1 VVQPVQT
8 RSTVVLDV
16 GKTLTKASLW
26 SPMGVLLERR
36 SRVNARPDA
45 GSYLTLDAAGIEKWL
60 ATTLRDFSRMERI
73 GHIIPIGHGAAAAL
87 IRENKLHASPMDYEF
102 AIPAAIHLEYDEHR
116 EPFLLT
122 GSPALPAGLNL
133 GAQLHF
139 LERTQPEIW
148 RGGPTV
154 LPWPQYW
161 SWRLSGRAVSEV
173 TSLGSHTD
181 LWYPVAVGYSSN
193 ALNRGWAARFAP
205 FARADAVVGPISAE
219 WTERSGLPGD
229 VNVLCGLH
237 DSNAALLAA
246 RAAASSAQ
254 GAAGREGGDMTVLST
269 GTWFVAM
276 RTPSDSRFT
285 ELANLPPDR
294 DCLVNVDLNGEPVP
308 SARFMGGR
316 EIEKLMGAEGQPV
329 ATNEDEGQAAADA
342 VIANGAMVLPTFAAG
357 AGPYGPCSGKWL
369 SMPRDALQRWAA
381 VCLYTALLADTA
393 LDLIGSKDC
402 LIIEGRFSACAL
414 FVAALAALRPG
425 MAVYSAPL
433 SIDVSLGALTL
444 LHAASPSGSALARV
458 RPLKIGLN
466 EYRERWRQACLLQV
480 QSARNDR

>member
-1 VVQPVQT
+1 
-8 RSTVVLDV
+8 VVLDV

-26 SPMGVLLERR
+26 SPAGILLERR
-36 SRVNARPDA
+36 SRVNARPEA
-45 GSYLTLDAAGIEKWL
+45 GGYLTLDAAGIDNWL
-60 ATTLRDFSRMERI
+60 ATTLHDFSRMERI
-73 GHIIPIGHGAAAAL
+73 GHVIPVGHGAAVAL
-87 IRENKLHASPMDYEF
+87 IRGGKLHAPPLDYEHP
-102 AIPAAIHLEYDEHR
+102 IPAAIHLEYDENR

-148 RGGPTV
+148 RGEPSV

-173 TSLGSHTD
+173 TSLGCHTD
-181 LWYPVAVGYSSN
+181 LWYPVAASYSR
-193 ALNRGWAARFAP
+193 AAVNRGWAARFAP
-205 FARADAVVGPISAE
+205 FARADAIVGPISAE

-229 VNVLCGLH
+229 VKVLCGLH

-246 RAAASSAQ
+246 RAAAGWAR
-254 GAAGREGGDMTVLST
+254 GAAGWEGGDMTVLST

-276 RTPSDSRFT
+276 RTPGKMRFT

-316 EIEKLMGAEGQPV
+316 EIEILIGGAEAQPV
-329 ATNEDEGQAAADA
+329 ETNDDETQGAANA
-342 VIANGAMVLPTFAAG
+342 VIANSVMILPTFAAG
-357 AGPYGPCSGKWL
+357 AGPYGPCGGRWL
-369 SMPRDALQRWAA
+369 SMPRDPLQRWAA
-381 VCLYTALLADTA
+381 VCLYAALLADTA

-402 LIIEGRFSACAL
+402 LIIEGRFSACTL
-414 FVAALAALRPG
+414 FVAALAALRPA
-425 MAVYSAPL
+425 MRVYAAPS

-444 LHAASPSGSALARV
+444 LQTALPPDSALAAV
-458 RPLKIGLN
+458 RPLKTRLN
-466 EYRERWRQACLLQV
+466 DYRERWRQECLLQV

>member
-1 VVQPVQT
+1 MQP

-26 SPMGVLLERR
+26 SPTGVLLERR
-36 SRVNARPDA
+36 SRVNARPEA
-45 GSYLTLDAAGIEKWL
+45 GGYLTLDAAGIDNWL
-60 ATTLRDFSRMERI
+60 ATTLHDFSRMERI
-73 GHIIPIGHGAAAAL
+73 GHVIPVGHGAAVAL
-87 IRENKLHASPMDYEF
+87 IREGKLHAPPLDYEHP
-102 AIPAAIHLEYDEHR
+102 IPAAIHLEYDENR
-116 EPFLLT
+116 EPFMLT

-139 LERTQPEIW
+139 LERTRPEIW
-148 RGGPTV
+148 RGEPTV

-173 TSLGSHTD
+173 TSLGCHTD
-181 LWYPVAVGYSSN
+181 LWYPVAASHSRAAV
-193 ALNRGWAARFAP
+193 NRGWAARFAP

-246 RAAASSAQ
+246 RAAASWA
-254 GAAGREGGDMTVLST
+254 GDMTVLST

-276 RTPSDSRFT
+276 RTPSNMRFT

-294 DCLVNVDLNGEPVP
+294 DCLVNVDLNGEAVP

-316 EIEKLMGAEGQPV
+316 EIEILMGGAEGQPV
-329 ATNEDEGQAAADA
+329 EINDAEGQAAAAA
-342 VIANGAMVLPTFAAG
+342 VIANGAMILPTFAAG
-357 AGPYGPCSGKWL
+357 AGPYGPCSGRWL
-369 SMPRDALQRWAA
+369 SMPGDPLQRWAA

-402 LIIEGRFSACAL
+402 LIIEGRFSACTL

-425 MAVYSAPL
+425 MAVYAAPS
-433 SIDVSLGALTL
+433 SIDVALGALTL
-444 LHAASPSGSALARV
+444 LRRALPPGSTLAVV
-458 RPLKIGLN
+458 RPLKVGLN
-466 EYRERWRQACLLQV
+466 EYRERWRQECLLQL